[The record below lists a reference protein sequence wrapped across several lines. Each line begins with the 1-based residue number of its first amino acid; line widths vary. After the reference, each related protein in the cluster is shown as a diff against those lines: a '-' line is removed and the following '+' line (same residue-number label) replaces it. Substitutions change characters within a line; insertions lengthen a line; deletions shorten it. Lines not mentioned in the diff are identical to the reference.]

1 MVGASDKSM
10 ALDTAPVI
18 LGVAE
23 IDADHLKI
31 ADLLDALLGSQI
43 DNADAAFSL
52 IHLSNLV
59 DAMCEHF
66 VREEEI
72 MRSVKYHRIQDH
84 KHEHDNFM
92 QNLSTILNNN
102 ETDNSQITI
111 DTITMIRDW
120 KFEHIYAHDKP
131 LAEFILGH

>member
-52 IHLSNLV
+52 IHLSKLV

-72 MRSVKYHRIQDH
+72 MRSAKYYDFNAH
-84 KHEHDNFM
+84 KHEHDTFL
-92 QNLSTILNNN
+92 QTLSTLLNNN
-102 ETDNSQITI
+102 ETHNSQITG
-111 DTITMIRDW
+111 DTIGIIRDW
-120 KFEHIYAHDKP
+120 KFEHIKTHDKP
-131 LAEFILGH
+131 LADFILRE